1 MSSKKLSLMKKI
13 LGQDYDNLFNV
24 ELNTEYLNL
33 PPTKNEDLRWNM
45 ITFED
50 EVAFKLLQLKNIP
63 ISTLL
68 YFKVKES
75 ISNINK
81 CIDDVFEQ
89 NLKLVRFANLLIELL
104 EKFKLFFTNGLDY
117 SNFLEFNIDEYSKKT
132 DSLYLIN

>member
-1 MSSKKLSLMKKI
+1 
-13 LGQDYDNLFNV
+13 
-24 ELNTEYLNL
+24 
-33 PPTKNEDLRWNM
+33 M

-50 EVAFKLLQLKNIP
+50 EVAFKLFQLINIP

-104 EKFKLFFTNGLDY
+104 EKFKLFFTNGL
-117 SNFLEFNIDEYSKKT
+117 I
-132 DSLYLIN
+132 I

>member
-1 MSSKKLSLMKKI
+1 
-13 LGQDYDNLFNV
+13 
-24 ELNTEYLNL
+24 
-33 PPTKNEDLRWNM
+33 M

-81 CIDDVFEQ
+81 CIDDEFEQ

-117 SNFLEFNIDEYSKKT
+117 LNFLEFNIDEYSKRRIL
-132 DSLYLIN
+132 LYLIN